1 VILRG
6 NPAAEKQP
14 AKSPRQERSAPISAE
29 SIKDLEEKVRA
40 DRKEMEEKRS
50 TGRRLAPFIQERM
63 EKRAARLAELQKSR

>member
-14 AKSPRQERSAPISAE
+14 AKSPRESSAPISAE